1 MLKLVEGCILMF
13 KGLDFREVMLFIE
26 GCLGMVGGKGR
37 GWLIRIYVGML
48 LVIFMVIE
56 WGLEGNL

>member
-1 MLKLVEGCILMF
+1 MRSGDLLVMLKLVEGCILMF

-37 GWLIRIYVGML
+37 G
-48 LVIFMVIE
+48 
-56 WGLEGNL
+56 